1 MGQIVPKC
9 DALWRSASQ
18 LNLDHNLIICVC
30 PAKDTHTDTHKDTH
44 TAADADAGG
53 FGGWCPLNV
62 IIVRNIQWIL
72 KRNANPQNKSHTLTS
87 QCRRKVIT
95 LLLDHISCHH
105 THCMLL
111 FAGTYGETR
120 PKGSGVLFRFTCGG
134 WTVERM
140 NGWRLRGWG
149 GRCNSQSGTSCT
161 ANQRMYE
168 SKNRLCGNWGGKSSA
183 VLN

>member
-30 PAKDTHTDTHKDTH
+30 PAKDTHTD

-134 WTVERM
+134 WTDERVKVAWV
-140 NGWRLRGWG
+140 GWAVQQPVRDKLH
-149 GRCNSQSGTSCT
+149 
-161 ANQRMYE
+161 
-168 SKNRLCGNWGGKSSA
+168 GKPKD
-183 VLN
+183 VRV